1 MPQDDSAIEFAFE
14 ERPAIRGYPELRWT
28 GKRPYSST
36 VYYPAQLKESYGE
49 ERDGW
54 LPLPIAADG
63 L

>member
-1 MPQDDSAIEFAFE
+1 MTPDNAPSFEFE
-14 ERPAIRGYPELRWT
+14 SIKPIRGYPELRWT
-28 GKRPYSST
+28 GKRPYIST

-49 ERDGW
+49 EREGW